1 MRWFILAGTG
11 DYEGTENARETVS
24 AAWTGTHWALGPR
37 LYDSK
42 KKVREVF
49 ATLTPPKGATW
60 MKAVPARKDVGEL
73 ALQLGI
79 PISEALD
86 RDA

>member
-11 DYEGTENARETVS
+11 DYEGTENERETVS
-24 AAWTGTHWALGPR
+24 AGWTGTQWALGPR

-60 MKAVPARKDVGEL
+60 MKAVPARHDVVEL
-73 ALQLGI
+73 AARMGI
-79 PISEALD
+79 PISEPLEK
-86 RDA
+86 DA